1 MENMKRNCDSMN
13 LELKLMESYN
23 DGLSKGIIKGEN
35 AANRRT
41 GLRMLK
47 NGEPVEKIL
56 MYTNL
61 TEEQIQELTL
71 QIK

>member
-1 MENMKRNCDSMN
+1 MYMS

-41 GLRMLK
+41 AMRMLRAE
-47 NGEPVEKIL
+47 EPIEKIIQ
-56 MYTNL
+56 YTSL
-61 TEEQIQELTL
+61 TEAEIHELAKE
-71 QIK
+71 I

>member
-1 MENMKRNCDSMN
+1 MN

-41 GLRMLK
+41 ALRMLRA
-47 NGEPVEKIL
+47 NEPVEKIAS
-56 MYTNL
+56 YTNL
-61 TEEQIQELTL
+61 TDEEIQDLSS
-71 QIK
+71 QVK

>member
-1 MENMKRNCDSMN
+1 MN

-47 NGEPVEKIL
+47 NGEPVGKIL

>member
-1 MENMKRNCDSMN
+1 MYMS

-41 GLRMLK
+41 AMRMLRAE
-47 NGEPVEKIL
+47 EPIEKIIQ
-56 MYTNL
+56 YTSL
-61 TEEQIQELTL
+61 SEEEIQVLVG
-71 QIK
+71 QVR